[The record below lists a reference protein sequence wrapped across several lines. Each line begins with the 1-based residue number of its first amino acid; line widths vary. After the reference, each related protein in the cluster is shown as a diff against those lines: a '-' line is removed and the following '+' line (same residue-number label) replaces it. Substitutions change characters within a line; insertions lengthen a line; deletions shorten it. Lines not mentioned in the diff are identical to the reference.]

1 MFFKRF
7 IKQLCFPLFVFFFST
22 KRYFIGFISK
32 AIHAFCVNEITKLCI
47 KKSAYIFINVVC
59 NQGLK
64 AFLERFKR
72 WVSTTFLSYFITNK
86 SLKKYSI
93 RNDVVFMILKS
104 KKVLKSIIQ
113 FFQSFFSENFP

>member
-1 MFFKRF
+1 MHRK
-7 IKQLCFPLFVFFFST
+7 FSKDIYICGVYT
-22 KRYFIGFISK
+22 W
-32 AIHAFCVNEITKLCI
+32 A
-47 KKSAYIFINVVC
+47 KSI
-59 NQGLK
+59 
-64 AFLERFKR
+64 LERSKR
-72 WVSTTFLSYFITNK
+72 WVSTPFLSYFITNK